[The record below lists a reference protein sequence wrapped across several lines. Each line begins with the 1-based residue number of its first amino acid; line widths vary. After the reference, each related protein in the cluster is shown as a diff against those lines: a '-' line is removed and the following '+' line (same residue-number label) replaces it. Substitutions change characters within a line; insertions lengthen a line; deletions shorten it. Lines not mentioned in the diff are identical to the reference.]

1 MAMPMLWPKLRSRV
15 HLPYFVRQKRFYRG
29 ACMRFLSGIS
39 TLAVASLLSGAALA
53 QDVVKIGLISSQ
65 SGPFAAVGRQM
76 EGGVRLYIQQNG
88 DRVAGKRIE
97 VIVRDDAGVADQTR
111 RLAQELVTND
121 KVNFLAGFTLTP
133 GALAT
138 AQVATQ
144 SKTPMIVMLGATSVI
159 PDRSPFIVRT
169 SLSVPQ
175 LAYPYAEWMAG
186 QGAKSLVT
194 FVSDYGPGIDNEN
207 YISAAFE
214 AKGGKVMQ
222 KLRVPLAA
230 PDFSPFIQRVVDLK
244 PDAMF
249 IFVPSGGIG
258 VSLMNQLK
266 ERGVAQQGIKIYAE
280 GSMLDDDTLNSM
292 GDTALGTVTAH
303 TYSAAHPGATNQAF
317 VEAYKKLN
325 GRRPNIVAAYGYDGI
340 HLIYESLKK
349 TNASTDGEKLVGA
362 MLGLEWESPRGP
374 VKVDPAT
381 RDLIQNA
388 YVRRAERMA
397 DGEVYNVE
405 FATIPNTKDPT
416 RGK

>member
-1 MAMPMLWPKLRSRV
+1 
-15 HLPYFVRQKRFYRG
+15 
-29 ACMRFLSGIS
+29 MRFLSGIS

>member
-1 MAMPMLWPKLRSRV
+1 MKLGIG
-15 HLPYFVRQKRFYRG
+15 LPIAAV
-29 ACMRFLSGIS
+29 L
-39 TLAVASLLSGAALA
+39 LASGAAFA
-53 QDVVKIGLISSQ
+53 QDATKQDVVKIGLISSQ
-65 SGPFAAVGRQM
+65 TGPFAAVGRQM

-97 VIVRDDAGVADQTR
+97 LVVRDDAGVADQTR
-111 RLAQELVTND
+111 RIAQELVTND

-159 PDRSPFIVRT
+159 PDRSPYIVRT

-175 LAYPYAEWMAG
+175 LAYPYAEWIAA

-207 YISAAFE
+207 YVAAAFE

-292 GDTALGTVTAH
+292 GEAALSTVSAH
-303 TYSAAHPGATNQAF
+303 TYSAAHPSATNKAF

-349 TNASTDGEKLVGA
+349 TNAAADGDKLVAA
-362 MLGLEWESPRGP
+362 MLGMEWESPRGP

-388 YVRRAERMA
+388 YVRRAERMP

>member
-1 MAMPMLWPKLRSRV
+1 MAMPMLRPKLRSRV

-29 ACMRFLSGIS
+29 ACMRCLSGIS

>member
-1 MAMPMLWPKLRSRV
+1 MPMLRPKLRSRV

>member
-1 MAMPMLWPKLRSRV
+1 MAMPMLRPKLRSRV

>member
-1 MAMPMLWPKLRSRV
+1 MPMLRPKLRSRV

-303 TYSAAHPGATNQAF
+303 TYSAAHPGATNKAF